1 MYLLGETT
9 DRKEQTFIT
18 LWNDGYRGRDERKMD
33 WKICIFIVIFCVLI
47 TGCTSTPIMGT
58 GALQLSSSPSG
69 AQVYLDNQ
77 FRGYTPI
84 TITNVALGNHILEY
98 QYSGYESWST
108 TITVSSD
115 SSQFYAAL
123 LPISAA
129 QPTQQAQVT
138 TSPAVSQAK
147 VTVKVNRNPMIIGE
161 SNLFS
166 GTYTGSDN
174 VVLTLYGTGF
184 YSKGVV
190 LANQVKPNSQGSWSY
205 TWNPGS
211 SLLSGLYTLEVSDA
225 QKTTTDSAAFSVIG
239 GGVVSITSS
248 TFSATNGETVTFSGQ
263 CTSGAQN
270 VNLVLAGPGQ
280 FAGGVDYG
288 TFPVLA
294 DKSWNFKVTLDNT
307 MPTGQYVM
315 YVYDVPKTSSGNVQ
329 FTVGFA

>member
-1 MYLLGETT
+1 MRCKTG
-9 DRKEQTFIT
+9 FAIAV
-18 LWNDGYRGRDERKMD
+18 
-33 WKICIFIVIFCVLI
+33 FFVVLSVLMS
-47 TGCTSTPIMGT
+47 GCTSTLISGKGT
-58 GALQLSSSPSG
+58 LQLTSSPSG
-69 AQVYLDNQ
+69 AEVYLDNQ
-77 FRGYTPI
+77 YRGSTPC
-84 TITNVALGNHILEY
+84 TIPDVEPGFHTLELRS
-98 QYSGYESWST
+98 SGYQIWST
-108 TITVSSD
+108 TITVPQG
-115 SSQFYAAL
+115 SSQIYAEL
-123 LPISAA
+123 SLQSTTPLPQDVS
-129 QPTQQAQVT
+129 PTITGT
-138 TSPAVSQAK
+138 TTIVSQPK
-147 VTVKVNRNPMIIGE
+147 VTVKVNKNPMIIGE

-190 LANQVKPNSQGSWSY
+190 LANQIKPNSLGSWSY
-205 TWNPGS
+205 TWNPGT
-211 SLLSGLYTLEVSDA
+211 SLLSGLYTLEVSNT
-225 QKTTTDSAAFSVIG
+225 QKTTVDSATFSVVG

-248 TFSATNGETVTFSGQ
+248 TFSAANGETVTFSGQ

-270 VNLVLAGPGQ
+270 VDLVLAGPGR

-329 FTVGFA
+329 FTVGFAQ

>member
-1 MYLLGETT
+1 MRCKFGFT
-9 DRKEQTFIT
+9 IA
-18 LWNDGYRGRDERKMD
+18 
-33 WKICIFIVIFCVLI
+33 IFFVLVSVLI
-47 TGCTSTPIMGT
+47 SGCISNPISGKGT
-58 GALQLSSSPSG
+58 LKLTSSPSG
-69 AQVYLDNQ
+69 AEVYLDNQ
-77 FRGYTPI
+77 YRGSTPC
-84 TITNVALGNHILEY
+84 TIPDVEPGSHTLELRS
-98 QYSGYESWST
+98 SGYQSWST
-108 TITVSSD
+108 NITVSQE
-115 SSQFYAAL
+115 SSQIYAAL
-123 LPISAA
+123 SPLSNTPLPQGVS
-129 QPTQQAQVT
+129 PTITGT
-138 TSPAVSQAK
+138 TTIASQTK
-147 VTVKVNRNPMIIGE
+147 VTVKVNKNPMIIGE

-166 GTYTGSDN
+166 GTCTGSDS
-174 VVLTLYGTGF
+174 VVLKLYGSGF

-190 LANQVKPNSQGSWSY
+190 LDQVKPNSLGSWSY
-205 TWNPGS
+205 TWNPGT

-225 QKTTTDSAAFSVIG
+225 QKTTADSAAFSVFG

-248 TFSATNGETVTFSGQ
+248 TFSAVNGETVTFSGQ

-315 YVYDVPKTSSGNVQ
+315 YVNDVPKTSSGYVQ